1 MSDGPARVD
10 VLGSAITA
18 VDMEQALHAV
28 EERLGDGRGG
38 YVCFTNVHAVV
49 SARQDSEFRDATNGS
64 FMSLADGKPV
74 FWVAR
79 SQGNRSIGH
88 TPGPDFMMAA
98 LRRFPQR
105 RHFFYGSTPAVLG
118 QLAERLR
125 VEIPGLLIC
134 GSLSPPFGISSE
146 AEVERHRQAIRAA
159 GAEFVWVGLG
169 APKQERW
176 MSRNAAALSP
186 AVLFGVGAAFDFHA
200 GTVSR
205 APRFMRRLGLEWLYR
220 LAAEPRRLWRRYLF
234 TNGMFIAYVL
244 RERLLP
250 GNRFRQ

>member
-1 MSDGPARVD
+1 MSDGPARID

-18 VDMEQALHAV
+18 LDMEQALRAV
-28 EERLGDGRGG
+28 EERLADGRGG

-49 SARQDSEFRDATNGS
+49 SARQDSDFRDATNGS

-79 SQGNRSIGH
+79 SRGNRSIGH
-88 TPGPDFMMAA
+88 TPGPDFMLEA
-98 LRRFPQR
+98 LRRFPRR
-105 RHFFYGSTPAVLG
+105 RHFFYGSTPAVLDK
-118 QLAERLR
+118 LVERLR
-125 VEIPGLLIC
+125 IQIPGLSVC
-134 GSLSPPFGISSE
+134 GSLSPPFGIPSE
-146 AEVERHRQAIRAA
+146 AEAERHRLAIRAA

-176 MSRNAAALSP
+176 MSRNAATLSP

-205 APRFMRRLGLEWLYR
+205 APPFMRRLGLEWLYR

-234 TNGMFIAYVL
+234 TNGMFVAYVL
-244 RERLLP
+244 RDRLSP
-250 GNRFRQ
+250 GDRLRQ